1 MKSATVAILALC
13 AVIPLISGCSQQ
25 TGSKRIVAGD
35 QSMKAGNYSD
45 AAQQYQ
51 AAKDKEDSLELSLRL
66 ATARIKAHQ
75 YSEALTEL
83 ERLNHEGP
91 KANYLKAVC
100 YVALND
106 VAKSKTFLEASLK
119 IKPDDALALSLLG
132 RIHFLQQQ
140 YTQSAETYQ
149 EALAISS
156 DPTVREILLYN
167 LAVSQMRAGQFNAAD
182 LTFKQYL
189 SQHEYVTAQDEK
201 TAGAIAYA
209 AGDRQRALNHWQK
222 LTHKERKAILN
233 AIDTDTQ
240 TYQALAVN

>member
-1 MKSATVAILALC
+1 MRSITAPILLILASVL
-13 AVIPLISGCSQQ
+13 VISGCTQQ
-25 TGSKRIVAGD
+25 TGSKRILAGD
-35 QSMKAGNYSD
+35 QYMKTGNYPD

-51 AAKDKEDSLELSLRL
+51 EAQNKEDSQALSLRL
-66 ATARIKAHQ
+66 ATAKIKAHQ
-75 YSEALTEL
+75 YTEALSEL
-83 ERLNHEGP
+83 ERLKHDGP

-106 VAKSKTFLEASLK
+106 VAKSKSVLEESLK
-119 IKPDDALALSLLG
+119 AKPDDALALSLLG

-156 DPTVREILLYN
+156 NPKVREILLYN
-167 LAVSQMRAGQFNAAD
+167 LAVSQMRAGQFTAAD
-182 LTFKQYL
+182 LSFKQYL

-201 TAGAIAYA
+201 MAGAIAYA

-222 LTHKERKAILN
+222 LTRKERKAILN